1 MSLVEILVTIVVL
14 MALALVSYFAIG
26 NKIAK
31 ARDAKRKSDLDRV
44 KIAMYDYHF
53 DMGCF
58 PTEIPEC
65 GQAFGFESQPYMPSF
80 PCGMLGDAFVY
91 VAEESE
97 CPSWFRL
104 FTNLEVDTDASIESV
119 GCSWGCGPDDCGY
132 NYGVASTNTKLNV
145 GCVTYYA
152 CIPGGG
158 KSGACESFFDPESSR
173 CPFVFENDDTCGGI
187 DCSDSDNKCHDES
200 GKRH

>member
-1 MSLVEILVTIVVL
+1 MSLVEMLVTVVVL

-26 NKIAK
+26 SKIAK

-44 KIAMYDYHF
+44 KVAMYEYHF

-80 PCGMLGDAFVY
+80 PCGMSDDAFVY
-91 VAEESE
+91 VAEESD

-104 FTNLEVDTDASIESV
+104 FTNLEVDTDASIEAV

-152 CIPGGG
+152 CAPNGE
-158 KSGACESFFDPESSR
+158 CVSFYDPEKSQ
-173 CPFVFENDDTCGGI
+173 CPRVFENDTECGGI
-187 DCSDSDNKCHDES
+187 SCSKDKGVKCHDMS
-200 GKRH
+200 GKFHE